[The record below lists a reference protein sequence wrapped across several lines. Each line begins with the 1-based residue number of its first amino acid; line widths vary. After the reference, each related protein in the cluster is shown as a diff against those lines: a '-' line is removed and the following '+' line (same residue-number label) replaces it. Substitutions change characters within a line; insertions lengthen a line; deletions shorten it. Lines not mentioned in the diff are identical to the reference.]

1 MRYDNIK
8 YSSFHIQLIHTLCAN
23 VFCHLDDTFEFCRTD
38 AGREICMSATRT
50 NMEGSKHVRREWSI
64 SKQEDSRGDGLG
76 RNGQKVCT
84 KVINRKDINSIHV
97 KYL

>member
-38 AGREICMSATRT
+38 AGREICMRATRT
-50 NMEGSKHVRREWSI
+50 NVEGSEHVRE
-64 SKQEDSRGDGLG
+64 
-76 RNGQKVCT
+76 NGVFPNKRTHVEM
-84 KVINRKDINSIHV
+84 VWVEMARKFAQR
-97 KYL
+97 L